1 MSSDD
6 AALRNSN
13 CAPVATSLRHASI
26 LLRAVACC
34 VVIFCAVGCGTSVR
48 RTGTEQ
54 LLTSDAIDRSVAQ
67 IDFSVLAGRDVYL
80 DSQYIVGMRDPT
92 FVSGPYV
99 ISSLRQQ
106 MSAAGCKLQD
116 SQDKADY
123 IVEARVGALGTDL
136 HDVTYGLPASNAL
149 NAAASVLSSIP
160 TLPTIPEISIANRND
175 QSAAAKIAL
184 FAYHRES
191 RLPVWQSGIATAKSA
206 AKDTWVLGAGPIQ
219 RGTIYEGTLFA
230 GNRLRLPFA
239 RENDASAAD
248 SLPQKY
254 AQSRQFQNPDELEQ
268 QLADAKA
275 AADAAIQQAAH
286 EAAAAA
292 TPTAPA
298 EAAPQTP

>member
-1 MSSDD
+1 M
-6 AALRNSN
+6 L
-13 CAPVATSLRHASI
+13 
-26 LLRAVACC
+26 CC
-34 VVIFCAVGCGTSVR
+34 LVVFVIGCGTSIR
-48 RTGTEQ
+48 RSGTEQ
-54 LLTSDAIDRSVAQ
+54 LLTSDAVDRSVAQ
-67 IDFSVLAGRDVYL
+67 IDFSVLSGRNVYL
-80 DSQYIVGMRDPT
+80 DSQYIIGIRDPT
-92 FVSGPYV
+92 FTSGAYV

-160 TLPTIPEISIANRND
+160 TIPTIPEISVANRND

-191 RLPVWQSGIATAKSA
+191 RLPVWQSGIATAKSS

-219 RGTIYEGTLFA
+219 RGTIYDGTLFA

-239 RENDASAAD
+239 REKSGDDAD

-254 AQSRQFQNPDELEQ
+254 AQSQQFQDPDALEQ
-268 QLADAKA
+268 KLADAKA

-286 EAAAAA
+286 EAAAKAA
-292 TPTAPA
+292 AAPA
-298 EAAPQTP
+298 ASATSETPAP